1 MAAHFRCHLA
11 LRHGGQDPL
20 HEGVAGTS
28 HDGPSA
34 GLKDGLLHIHGA
46 LDVVDDAQMF
56 IVGRI
61 LWQFVLVGQQVVSEQ
76 RNESVGID
84 ETAFFVHRSDAVPVA
99 VGTHTKLAS
108 VLDHRLAQ
116 VDHVLGSGRVGAVVG
131 FGGVPVAVEVHVLN
145 AHLVQELA
153 HERPWNGVSTVHGDL
168 DGASQRS
175 RGFDDGIEVIVH
187 VGAVNDFS
195 SPLSE
200 VALEEDVLE
209 FLNFLTGQRQGA
221 SAHLEA
227 VVRGHGQ
234 MTGGD
239 HHATVHGQRPAGVV
253 NATGGDDAQI
263 QHLDATVGQTGHE
276 LRRERR

>member
-1 MAAHFRCHLA
+1 M
-11 LRHGGQDPL
+11 
-20 HEGVAGTS
+20 AGTS

-46 LDVVDDAQMF
+46 LDVVDDAQVF

-61 LWQFVLVGQQVVSEQ
+61 FWQFVLVGQQVVSEQ

-84 ETAFFVHRSDAVPVA
+84 ETTFFVHRSDTVAVT
-99 VGTHTKLAS
+99 VGTHTKFAVMLHDGFS
-108 VLDHRLAQ
+108 EVN
-116 VDHVLGSGRVGAVVG
+116 HVLRSGRVGTVVG

-153 HERPWNGVSTVHGDL
+153 HERSWNGVAAVHGDL
-168 DGASQRS
+168 HVASQRS
-175 RGFDDGIEVIVH
+175 RGFDDGIEVVVH
-187 VGAVNDFS
+187 VRVVNHLAGAF
-195 SPLSE
+195 SE
-200 VALEEDVLE
+200 VSLEEDLLE
-209 FLNFLTGQRQGA
+209 FLNLFAGQRQCA

-253 NATGGDDAQI
+253 DAPGGDDPQVE
-263 QHLDATVGQTGHE
+263 HLDATVGQTGHE
-276 LRRERR
+276 LRGERRR